1 MEDLSK
7 GFKLKSVYNTGGKN
21 NTEKAYD
28 DLVLNNKTIDDMLYK
43 KATNELTDKNKF
55 FFSEAKKLFDFR
67 VEIDKKKSFI
77 EEENSKF
84 EKHVGETVKL
94 ENQRVNLSA
103 TSEQKELNNF
113 LEQIKEEQKNIDT
126 VWFKKEFN

>member
-1 MEDLSK
+1 
-7 GFKLKSVYNTGGKN
+7 
-21 NTEKAYD
+21 
-28 DLVLNNKTIDDMLYK
+28 MLYK

-55 FFSEAKKLFDFR
+55 FFQKQKSCLISGLKLT
-67 VEIDKKKSFI
+67 KKKSFI

-103 TSEQKELNNF
+103 TSEQKELNKF

>member
-1 MEDLSK
+1 M
-7 GFKLKSVYNTGGKN
+7 
-21 NTEKAYD
+21 
-28 DLVLNNKTIDDMLYK
+28 
-43 KATNELTDKNKF
+43 
-55 FFSEAKKLFDFR
+55 
-67 VEIDKKKSFI
+67 FI

-84 EKHVGETVKL
+84 EKSVGETVKL
-94 ENQRVNLSA
+94 KNQRVNLSA

>member
-43 KATNELTDKNKF
+43 KATNELTDRNNF
-55 FFSEAKKLFDFR
+55 FFRSKKVVWFQGWNWQ
-67 VEIDKKKSFI
+67 KKSFI

-94 ENQRVNLSA
+94 KNQRVNLSA

>member
-1 MEDLSK
+1 M
-7 GFKLKSVYNTGGKN
+7 
-21 NTEKAYD
+21 
-28 DLVLNNKTIDDMLYK
+28 
-43 KATNELTDKNKF
+43 
-55 FFSEAKKLFDFR
+55 FDFR

-84 EKHVGETVKL
+84 EKHVGETVIL

-103 TSEQKELNNF
+103 TSEQKELNKF

>member
-1 MEDLSK
+1 M
-7 GFKLKSVYNTGGKN
+7 
-21 NTEKAYD
+21 
-28 DLVLNNKTIDDMLYK
+28 
-43 KATNELTDKNKF
+43 
-55 FFSEAKKLFDFR
+55 FDFR

-103 TSEQKELNNF
+103 TSEQKELNKF

>member
-55 FFSEAKKLFDFR
+55 FFQKQKSCLISGLKLTKKNRSL
-67 VEIDKKKSFI
+67 KKKI
-77 EEENSKF
+77 QNLKNML
-84 EKHVGETVKL
+84 EK
-94 ENQRVNLSA
+94 Q
-103 TSEQKELNNF
+103 
-113 LEQIKEEQKNIDT
+113 
-126 VWFKKEFN
+126 

>member
-43 KATNELTDKNKF
+43 KATNELTDRNNF
-55 FFSEAKKLFDFR
+55 FFRSKKVVWFQGWNWQ
-67 VEIDKKKSFI
+67 KKSFI

-84 EKHVGETVKL
+84 EKYVGETVKL
-94 ENQRVNLSA
+94 KNQRVNLSA

-126 VWFKKEFN
+126 VCFKKEFN

>member
-1 MEDLSK
+1 M
-7 GFKLKSVYNTGGKN
+7 
-21 NTEKAYD
+21 
-28 DLVLNNKTIDDMLYK
+28 
-43 KATNELTDKNKF
+43 
-55 FFSEAKKLFDFR
+55 FDFR

-77 EEENSKF
+77 EEENLKF